1 MNNNEQSFKAWLGSS
16 CGNYPSFL
24 KTDNLVTVIKQV
36 TGHNTIYEI
45 DNVGDV
51 EKILNT
57 YLAKFS
63 SENKD
68 KHNGPSSALNKYKEW
83 LSTRGSSSPITT
95 QSQNYPSGIDENG
108 LELSLNKIVY
118 GAPRTGK
125 SWSVNEKIK
134 KVKGVLYRTTFHPDT
149 DYATFVGCYKPHM
162 NDKDIEYKFIPQVFI
177 KAYIEAWN
185 KYLEWNCN
193 SISESLVT
201 DESPKQV
208 FLVIEEINRGNC
220 AQIFGD
226 IFQLLDRKTGGYA
239 GFSEYAINPDKD
251 IAEYINEA
259 DEYKKDDVNA
269 VLKKVFNEEEFDFDK
284 NFYFALPPNLHIW
297 ATMNTSDQSLF
308 PMDSAFKRRWDWEYC
323 PINLKHVAVNGLELD
338 FCDHKYSEVLEK
350 INLRIKTLLKSADK
364 QMGEFFIKS
373 KDSKILFSDFRDKV
387 IFYLFNDVF
396 KDNKKFSEEF
406 FGKDYPSCLLFE
418 DLLVQT
424 EDKQKETVKKWLS
437 SEYYFNDTK
446 DEQ

>member
-1 MNNNEQSFKAWLGSS
+1 MNNEQSFKTWLASS

-45 DNVGDV
+45 DNVGDID
-51 EKILNT
+51 KILNT

-68 KHNGPSSALNKYKEW
+68 KHNGPSSALKKYKKW
-83 LSTRGSSSPITT
+83 LSTRGSSSPIST
-95 QSQNYPSGIDENG
+95 QSQKYPSGIDEND

-118 GAPRTGK
+118 GAPGTGK
-125 SWSVNEKIK
+125 SWSVNEIIK
-134 KVKGVLYRTTFHPDT
+134 KVKGILYRTTFHPDT

-162 NDKDIEYKFIPQVFI
+162 NGKDIEYKFIPQVFV

-185 KYLEWNCN
+185 EYLEWNGN

-251 IAEYINEA
+251 IVDYFKEA
-259 DEYKKDDVNA
+259 DEYKEDDVNA
-269 VLKKVFNEEEFDFDK
+269 VLKKVYNEEGFDFDK
-284 NFYFALPPNLHIW
+284 DFYLALPPNLHIW

-323 PINLKHVAVNGLELD
+323 PINLKHAAVNGLELE
-338 FCDHKYSEVLEK
+338 FCDYKYSEVLEK

-373 KDSKILFSDFRDKV
+373 KNRIILFNDFRDKV

-406 FGKDYPSCLLFE
+406 FGKDYPTCLLFE

>member
-1 MNNNEQSFKAWLGSS
+1 MNNEQSFKTWLASS

-45 DNVGDV
+45 DNVGDID
-51 EKILNT
+51 KILNT

-68 KHNGPSSALNKYKEW
+68 KHNGPSSALKKYKKW
-83 LSTRGSSSPITT
+83 LSTRGSSSPIST
-95 QSQNYPSGIDENG
+95 QSQKYPSGIDEND

-118 GAPRTGK
+118 GAPGTGK
-125 SWSVNEKIK
+125 SWSVNEIIK
-134 KVKGVLYRTTFHPDT
+134 KVKGILYRTTFHPDT

-162 NDKDIEYKFIPQVFI
+162 NGKDIEYKFIPQVFI

-185 KYLEWNCN
+185 EYLEWNGN

-251 IAEYINEA
+251 IVDYFKEA
-259 DEYKKDDVNA
+259 DEYKEDDVNA
-269 VLKKVFNEEEFDFDK
+269 VLKKVYNEEGFDFDK
-284 NFYFALPPNLHIW
+284 DFYLALPPNLHIW

-323 PINLKHVAVNGLELD
+323 PINLKHAAVNGLELE
-338 FCDHKYSEVLEK
+338 FCDYKYSEVLEK

-373 KDSKILFSDFRDKV
+373 KNRIILFNDFRDKV

-406 FGKDYPSCLLFE
+406 FGKDYPTCLLFE

>member
-1 MNNNEQSFKAWLGSS
+1 MNNEQSFKTWLGSS

-45 DNVGDV
+45 DNVGDID
-51 EKILNT
+51 KILNT

-68 KHNGPSSALNKYKEW
+68 KHNGPSSALKKYKEW
-83 LSTRGSSSPITT
+83 LSTRGSSSPIST
-95 QSQNYPSGIDENG
+95 QSQKYPSGIDEND

-118 GAPRTGK
+118 GAPGTGK
-125 SWSVNEKIK
+125 SWSVNEIIK
-134 KVKGVLYRTTFHPDT
+134 KVKGILYRTTFHPDT

-162 NDKDIEYKFIPQVFI
+162 NGKDIEYKFIPQVFI

-185 KYLEWNCN
+185 EYLEWNGN

-251 IAEYINEA
+251 IVDYFKEA
-259 DEYKKDDVNA
+259 DEYKEDDVNA
-269 VLKKVFNEEEFDFDK
+269 VLKKVYNEEGFDFDK
-284 NFYFALPPNLHIW
+284 DFYLALPPNLHIW

-323 PINLKHVAVNGLELD
+323 PINLKHAAVNGLELE
-338 FCDHKYSEVLEK
+338 FCDYKYSEVLEK

-373 KDSKILFSDFRDKV
+373 KDRIILFNDFRDKV

-406 FGKDYPSCLLFE
+406 FGKDYPTCLLFE

>member
-1 MNNNEQSFKAWLGSS
+1 MNNEQSFKTWLASS

-45 DNVGDV
+45 DNVGDID
-51 EKILNT
+51 KILNT

-68 KHNGPSSALNKYKEW
+68 KHNGPSSALKKYKKW
-83 LSTRGSSSPITT
+83 LSTRGSSSPIST
-95 QSQNYPSGIDENG
+95 QSQKYPSGIDEND

-118 GAPRTGK
+118 GAPGTGK
-125 SWSVNEKIK
+125 SWSVNEIIK
-134 KVKGVLYRTTFHPDT
+134 KVKGILYRTTFHPDT

-162 NDKDIEYKFIPQVFI
+162 NGKDIEYKFIPQVFV

-185 KYLEWNCN
+185 EYLEWNGN

-251 IAEYINEA
+251 IVDYFKEA
-259 DEYKKDDVNA
+259 DEYKEDDVNA
-269 VLKKVFNEEEFDFDK
+269 VLKKVYNEEEFDFDK
-284 NFYFALPPNLHIW
+284 DFYLALPPNLHIW

-323 PINLKHVAVNGLELD
+323 PINLKHAAVNGLELE
-338 FCDHKYSEVLEK
+338 FCDYKYSEVLEK

-373 KDSKILFSDFRDKV
+373 KNRIILFNDFRDKV

-406 FGKDYPSCLLFE
+406 FGKDYPTCLLFE

>member
-1 MNNNEQSFKAWLGSS
+1 MNNEQSFKTWLGSS

-45 DNVGDV
+45 DNVGDID
-51 EKILNT
+51 KILNT

-68 KHNGPSSALNKYKEW
+68 KHNGPSSALKKYKKW
-83 LSTRGSSSPITT
+83 LSTRGSSSPIST
-95 QSQNYPSGIDENG
+95 QSQKYPSGIDEND

-118 GAPRTGK
+118 GAPGTGK
-125 SWSVNEKIK
+125 SWSVNEIIK
-134 KVKGVLYRTTFHPDT
+134 KVKGILYRTTFHPDT

-162 NDKDIEYKFIPQVFI
+162 NGKDIEYKFIPQVFI

-185 KYLEWNCN
+185 EYLEWNGN

-226 IFQLLDRKTGGYA
+226 IFQLLDRKTGRYA

-251 IAEYINEA
+251 IVDYFKEA
-259 DEYKKDDVNA
+259 DEYKEDDVNA
-269 VLKKVFNEEEFDFDK
+269 VLKKVYNEEGFDFDK
-284 NFYFALPPNLHIW
+284 DFYLALPPNLHIW

-323 PINLKHVAVNGLELD
+323 PINLKHAAVNGLELE
-338 FCDHKYSEVLEK
+338 FCDYKYSEVLEK

-373 KDSKILFSDFRDKV
+373 KNRIILFNDFRDKV

-406 FGKDYPSCLLFE
+406 FGKDYPTCLLFE

>member
-1 MNNNEQSFKAWLGSS
+1 MNNEQSFKTWLASS

-45 DNVGDV
+45 DNVGDID
-51 EKILNT
+51 KILNT

-68 KHNGPSSALNKYKEW
+68 KHNGPSSALKKYKKW
-83 LSTRGSSSPITT
+83 LSTRGSSSPIST
-95 QSQNYPSGIDENG
+95 QSQKYPSGIDEND

-118 GAPRTGK
+118 GAPGTGK
-125 SWSVNEKIK
+125 SWSVNEIIK
-134 KVKGVLYRTTFHPDT
+134 KVKGILYRTTFHPDT

-162 NDKDIEYKFIPQVFI
+162 NGKDIEYKFIPQVFI

-185 KYLEWNCN
+185 EYLEWNGN

-251 IAEYINEA
+251 IVDYFKEA
-259 DEYKKDDVNA
+259 DEYKEDDVNA
-269 VLKKVFNEEEFDFDK
+269 VLKKVYNEEGFDFDK
-284 NFYFALPPNLHIW
+284 DFYLALPPNLHIW

-323 PINLKHVAVNGLELD
+323 PINLKHAAVNGLELE
-338 FCDHKYSEVLEK
+338 FCDYKYSEVLEK
-350 INLRIKTLLKSADK
+350 VNLRIKTLLKSADK

-373 KDSKILFSDFRDKV
+373 KNRIILFNDFRDKV

-406 FGKDYPSCLLFE
+406 FGKDYPTCLLFE

>member
-1 MNNNEQSFKAWLGSS
+1 MNNEQSFKTWLASS

-45 DNVGDV
+45 DNVGDID
-51 EKILNT
+51 KILNT

-68 KHNGPSSALNKYKEW
+68 KHNGPSSALKKYKKW
-83 LSTRGSSSPITT
+83 LSTRGSSSPIST
-95 QSQNYPSGIDENG
+95 QSQKYPSGIDEND

-118 GAPRTGK
+118 GAPGTGK
-125 SWSVNEKIK
+125 SWSVNEIIK
-134 KVKGVLYRTTFHPDT
+134 KVKGILYRTTFHPDT

-162 NDKDIEYKFIPQVFI
+162 NGKDIEYKFIPQVFI

-185 KYLEWNCN
+185 EYLEWNGN

-251 IAEYINEA
+251 IVDYFKEA
-259 DEYKKDDVNA
+259 DEYKEDDVNA
-269 VLKKVFNEEEFDFDK
+269 VLKKVYNEEEFDFDK
-284 NFYFALPPNLHIW
+284 DFYLALPPNLHIW

-323 PINLKHVAVNGLELD
+323 PINLKHAAVNGLELE
-338 FCDHKYSEVLEK
+338 FCDYKYSEVLEK

-373 KDSKILFSDFRDKV
+373 KNRIILFNDFRDKV

-406 FGKDYPSCLLFE
+406 FGKDYPTCLLFE